1 MHAALAIFRKDLRIE
16 WRTRESLSTLVVL
29 SVLLV
34 VSLAMAHDPT
44 PAEAARLAPGILWAT
59 VIFTGVLVVQRSFLI
74 EREHDC
80 LATLVGAP
88 IDPVAIYVGKAL
100 GMLVLLAAMQVVV
113 VPLVSIML
121 RIPVWAVLPE
131 LAVVL
136 GLGDLGF
143 AGLATIFAAMTA
155 RMRVREMLLPIL
167 LLPLLTPVLIAGV
180 KATEA
185 VLEGGLPA
193 AGEALGVLVAFDVI
207 FLVAGGLLFPFVVRD

>member
-1 MHAALAIFRKDLRIE
+1 
-16 WRTRESLSTLVVL
+16 
-29 SVLLV
+29 
-34 VSLAMAHDPT
+34 
-44 PAEAARLAPGILWAT
+44 
-59 VIFTGVLVVQRSFLI
+59 
-74 EREHDC
+74 
-80 LATLVGAP
+80 
-88 IDPVAIYVGKAL
+88 
-100 GMLVLLAAMQVVV
+100 MQVVV

-143 AGLATIFAAMTA
+143 AGLATLFAALTA
-155 RMRVREMLLPIL
+155 RLRAREMLLPIL

-185 VLEGGLPA
+185 VLEGGLAA

-207 FLVAGGLLFPFVVRD
+207 FLVAGGLLFPFVMRD

>member
-1 MHAALAIFRKDLRIE
+1 MRAALAIFRKDLRIE

-29 SVLLV
+29 AVLLIV
-34 VSLAMAHDPT
+34 ALTVAHDPT
-44 PAEAARLAPGILWAT
+44 PAEAVRLAPGILWAA
-59 VIFTGVLVVQRSFLI
+59 VIFTGVLAVQRSFLA

-80 LATLVGAP
+80 LAMLVGAP
-88 IDPVAIYVGKAL
+88 IDPAAVYAGKAL
-100 GMLVLLAAMQVVV
+100 GMVVLLAAMQCVV

-121 RIPVWAVLPE
+121 RVPVWPVLPE
-131 LAVVL
+131 LALVL

-143 AGLATIFAAMTA
+143 AGLATLFAAMTA
-155 RMRVREMLLPIL
+155 RLRVREMLLPIL

-185 VLEGGLPA
+185 VLTDGMAA

-207 FLVAGGLLFPFVVRD
+207 FLVAGWLLFPFVVRD

>member
-1 MHAALAIFRKDLRIE
+1 MRAALAIFRKDLRIE

-44 PAEAARLAPGILWAT
+44 PTEAARLAPGILWAT
-59 VIFTGVLVVQRSFLI
+59 VIFTGVLVVQRSFLV

-80 LATLVGAP
+80 LATLLGAP
-88 IDPVAIYVGKAL
+88 IDPAAIYVGKAL
-100 GMLVLLAAMQVVV
+100 GMLVLLVAMQVVV

-121 RIPVWAVLPE
+121 RVPVWGVLPE

-143 AGLATIFAAMTA
+143 AGLATLFAAMTA
-155 RMRVREMLLPIL
+155 RLRVREMLLPIL

-207 FLVAGGLLFPFVVRD
+207 FVVAGGLLFPFVVRD